1 MASLSKRQLQLMEHA
16 AKQRLPRVKF
26 TADWKKLYQL
36 WQIGETDGTDKYLY
50 LTANDYV
57 LLRNMAQ
64 IDSGLDIL
72 ALDFDVPRQQMSQLS
87 ANEKYA
93 NISPEADYVL
103 IKLAPSLSQ
112 DQVTDLA
119 PGSVAD
125 LLSVH
130 NCSLRLKVDSAIA
143 LCQQLN
149 LTNLIVV
156 ENLDSFDH
164 FFANSFTPDLQA
176 IINNCMV
183 LYRGSHD
190 YSPAGR
196 NRFLHLL
203 QPLNINV
210 ISFTDLDP
218 AGLMIANSLESCSSI
233 IVPQLALASPD
244 KLLALAQTNSTDDF
258 HKQHKQWAYL
268 NNLHRDA
275 HSGEQS
281 KSLSAY
287 QSSSQS
293 IKYSSQWLALVQWL
307 GQHCVSIKQQHM
319 LAKSM
324 SLTLLNI
331 HCSE

>member
-1 MASLSKRQLQLMEHA
+1 
-16 AKQRLPRVKF
+16 
-26 TADWKKLYQL
+26 
-36 WQIGETDGTDKYLY
+36 
-50 LTANDYV
+50 
-57 LLRNMAQ
+57 MAQ

-103 IKLAPSLSQ
+103 MKLAPSLSQ
-112 DQVTDLA
+112 SLETDLA

-143 LCQQLN
+143 LCQRLN

-176 IINNCMV
+176 FINNCMV

-196 NRFLHLL
+196 KRFLHLL
-203 QPLNINV
+203 ESLNINV
-210 ISFTDLDP
+210 IGFTDLDP
-218 AGLMIANSLESCSSI
+218 AGLMIANTLESCCSI

-244 KLLALAQTNSTDDF
+244 KLLALAQINSTDDF

-268 NNLHRDA
+268 NNLYRDA
-275 HSGEQS
+275 HSGD
-281 KSLSAY
+281 KSDSQFSA
-287 QSSSQS
+287 SSV
-293 IKYSSQWLALVQWL
+293 IYNPQWLALVQWL